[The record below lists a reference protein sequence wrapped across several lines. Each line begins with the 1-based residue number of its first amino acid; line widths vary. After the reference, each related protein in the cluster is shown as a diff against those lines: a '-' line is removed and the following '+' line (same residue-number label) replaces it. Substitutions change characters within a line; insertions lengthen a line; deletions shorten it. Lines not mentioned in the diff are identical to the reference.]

1 MKKFILI
8 SAIFIA
14 TTCIVNAGNPVTT
27 EKKAETTQMVIKGKV
42 LDKKTKEAL
51 VGATISIGN
60 SEFKVYTD
68 LEGNFE
74 IKNVKEGNYNIVV
87 SYISYNSS
95 LIEQTI
101 VKSNDIP
108 SLEIEL
114 VEDTK

>member
-1 MKKFILI
+1 MKQIILFLI
-8 SAIFIA
+8 IFITSIQFTLA
-14 TTCIVNAGNPVTT
+14 DNPIVP
-27 EKKAETTQMVIKGKV
+27 ETNNNLQITIKGKV
-42 LDKKTKEAL
+42 IDKKTKEAL

-60 SEFKVYTD
+60 SEYKVYTD

-101 VKSNDIP
+101 AKSNEIP

-114 VEDTK
+114 VENTK